1 MILSQTRFVYT
12 EIIPKSR
19 PDVPVDTYHGLFSE
33 CTEGSIRA
41 SQASPNR
48 MPDISVTAF
57 RRVRCY
63 KVIWISVML
72 VLDFQMQNAEKLL
85 CIRCSGAD
93 RINCF
98 SKSNYW
104 FHWWCFLSSDNHAIR
119 KHIVLPHWC
128 FVFLALTHRYVTEIE
143 VVQSNKNVKIRQWNK
158 LDIPSRNGLW
168 WQHKKQPGILFNGL
182 NILNS
187 NIEFCFRN
195 KRDVPG
201 SHASV
206 KYINWKKIISPYHVD
221 VCIIR
226 KFVVF

>member
-1 MILSQTRFVYT
+1 MCQSTLTMVYSVNALR
-12 EIIPKSR
+12 EVSEHPRHQSIGCPIFPSR
-19 PDVPVDTYHGLFSE
+19 PSDVYGVIKWYESLWCWSSIFS
-33 CTEGSIRA
+33 C
-41 SQASPNR
+41 
-48 MPDISVTAF
+48 
-57 RRVRCY
+57 
-63 KVIWISVML
+63 K
-72 VLDFQMQNAEKLL
+72 MQKKLL

-143 VVQSNKNVKIRQWNK
+143 VIQSNKNVKIRQWNK

-187 NIEFCFRN
+187 NIEFCFHN

-206 KYINWKKIISPYHVD
+206 KYLNWKKIISPYHVD